1 MCAIAG
7 ILNRQD
13 APPPSEEL
21 LRKMLALLRHRGPDQ
36 FGIYLNEEVALG
48 NARLSIIDLSG
59 GQQPISNETE
69 DVWIVFNGEI
79 FNYVE
84 LRAELEAK
92 GHRFATHCDTE
103 VIVHLYE
110 DLGPRCL
117 SKLNGDFAIAIWD
130 ERDRTLFLGR
140 DRVGV
145 RPLFYRHDGPTLRF
159 ASEIKSLLV
168 DSNQSVELDPKGVGQ
183 VFQYWSTLS
192 PNTCFKDVFEVPAG
206 HYLIAKEGEIKV
218 QPYWKVSFTETEN
231 DKARPLED
239 WIEELRHI
247 LTDSTRIRLRADV
260 PVGAYLSGGLD
271 SSTIAAIVRN
281 LGVSRL
287 ETFSIAFNDQN
298 FDESQFQRSMADFL
312 GTHHNVLTA
321 THEDIGQVFPEV
333 AWHMETPVMR
343 TAPAPMFM
351 LAKLVRDSKF
361 KVVLTGEGA
370 DEFLAG
376 YDIFKEAK
384 VRRFWSKQPFS
395 KLRPLLLKK
404 LYADIG
410 GLAATGTSN
419 LAAFFGHQLTETD
432 RPEYSH
438 LIRWRNNRR
447 TCRVFSADRRAE
459 LSRTDNLAA
468 DLTLPPDF
476 DRWHPLHKAQYLEI
490 SVFLSQYLLSSQGDR
505 MGMARSVEGR
515 FPFLDVRFLEFSNR
529 VPTRW
534 KINRL
539 TEKYLLRQ
547 MAKSFLPESIST
559 RGKRP
564 YRAPIHKSFYNSRTP
579 AYLAEILSPAALKS
593 SGIFD
598 SGAVGLLLQKL
609 QRGQAIG
616 ETDDM
621 AFIGIVSTQ
630 LVYKQFVES
639 FPRVAPLSAD
649 DDVKVVNRARAS
661 LSVS

>member
-13 APPPSEEL
+13 APPPSEQL
-21 LRKMLALLRHRGPDQ
+21 MRKMLALLRHRGPDQ
-36 FGIYLNEEVALG
+36 FGIYLNDEVALG

-110 DLGPRCL
+110 DLGPDCL
-117 SKLNGDFAIAIWD
+117 AKLNGDFAIAIWD
-130 ERDRTLFLGR
+130 ERDKSLFLGR

-145 RPLFYRHDGPTLRF
+145 RPLFYSNDGPVLRF

-168 DSNQSVELDPKGVGQ
+168 DRADAVELDPAGVAQ

-192 PNTCFKDVFEVPAG
+192 PRTCFDGVFEVPAG
-206 HYLIAKEGEIKV
+206 HYLLAKDGEIEVK
-218 QPYWKVSFTETEN
+218 PYWTVSFSETES

-271 SSTIAAIVRN
+271 SSTIAAIVRD

-312 GTHHNVLTA
+312 GTHHNVVTA
-321 THEDIGQVFPEV
+321 SHEDIGHIFPEV
-333 AWHMETPVMR
+333 AWHMETPVLR

-351 LAKLVRDSKF
+351 LAKLVRQSKF

-384 VRRFWSKQPFS
+384 IRRFWSRQPFS
-395 KLRPLLLKK
+395 KLRPQLLNK

-447 TCRVFSADRRAE
+447 TCRFFSAERRAD
-459 LSRTDNLAA
+459 LTRTDNLGAGVA
-468 DLTLPPDF
+468 FPPGFANWD
-476 DRWHPLHKAQYLEI
+476 PLHKAQFLEI

-505 MGMARSVEGR
+505 MGMAQSVEGR

-529 VPTRW
+529 VPTKW

-579 AYLAEILSPAALKS
+579 DYLAEILSPTALKE

-598 SGAVGLLLQKL
+598 SGAVQLLLQKL

-621 AFIGIVSTQ
+621 AFVGIVSTQ
-630 LVYKQFVES
+630 LIHQQFVRS

-649 DDVKVVNRARAS
+649 DDVKVINRMRAS
-661 LSVS
+661 HLVH